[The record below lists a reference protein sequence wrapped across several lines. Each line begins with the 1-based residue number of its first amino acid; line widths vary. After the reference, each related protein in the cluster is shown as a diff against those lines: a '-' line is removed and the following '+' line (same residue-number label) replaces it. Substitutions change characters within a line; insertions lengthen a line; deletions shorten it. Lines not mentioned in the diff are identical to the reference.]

1 MKDEECFR
9 KIFYRHWNWSIDKYN
24 YKNIIIGGE
33 NMLKIF
39 TIYSMVLIIYSMI
52 LCICKIIKSDEVE
65 NRIISFLSIALYCTM
80 LYVLVEMLKML

>member
-1 MKDEECFR
+1 
-9 KIFYRHWNWSIDKYN
+9 
-24 YKNIIIGGE
+24 
-33 NMLKIF
+33 MLKIF

-65 NRIISFLSIALYCTM
+65 NRIISFLSIVLYCPM